1 MEMIWSVKPFFIKL
15 AEEYPVADTLFVCP
29 LFFLEAT
36 MLAEKFPLGFDWPGF
51 DFIFFDCD
59 STLSTIEGI
68 DELARQKG
76 KFEEVRQMTD
86 AAMEGEVHLQTV
98 YDRRLA
104 LLAPTRAEIRNLEQL
119 YRQNLAVDAVEVV
132 QALQTLNREVFVVSG
147 GLSAAVRP
155 FGEWLGIPRQNIKAV
170 EVRYNYLSGQW
181 WDYQQDQWGQR
192 PDVLYLNPEE
202 TPLIESQGK
211 ATVIRELLGGRAGR
225 AMLVGDGMS
234 DLAARPAVEWVVG
247 FGGVVSRRKVAEE
260 ADVFIKCA
268 TLAPVLPLALPRKE
282 WNDLQNLTH
291 RSVLKKGL
299 ALIEAGQVTFREA
312 VTGFKE

>member
-1 MEMIWSVKPFFIKL
+1 
-15 AEEYPVADTLFVCP
+15 
-29 LFFLEAT
+29 
-36 MLAEKFPLGFDWPGF
+36 MLTGSFPLGSDWPGF
-51 DFIFFDCD
+51 DFICFDCD

-76 KFEEVRQMTD
+76 KFEEVKQMTD
-86 AAMEGEVHLQTV
+86 AAMEGEIHLQTI

-104 LLAPTRAEIRNLEQL
+104 LLAPTRAEIRKLEHL
-119 YRQNLAVDAVEVV
+119 YRQNLAQDAAEVV
-132 QALQTLNREVFVVSG
+132 QALQALNKEVFVVSG
-147 GLSAAVRP
+147 GLLAAVRP

-170 EVRYNYLSGQW
+170 EVRYNHLSGQW

-192 PDVLYLNPEE
+192 PDVLYLKPEE

-211 ATVIRELLGGRAGR
+211 ATVIRALLAGRAGR

-260 ADVFIKCA
+260 ADVFIKSPS
-268 TLAPVLPLALPRKE
+268 LAPVLPLALPRKV
-282 WNDLQNLTH
+282 WTNMQNPVFGTI
-291 RSVLKKGL
+291 LKKGL
-299 ALIEAGQVTFREA
+299 ALIETGQVTF
-312 VTGFKE
+312 KE